1 MKNELGSFDG
11 EQIRINTRLLSTE
24 EYNQKLEHEKV
35 HNYLTYLSTIG
46 LLQQIAKEYKGGE
59 SSLFLY
65 LFKRGNK
72 IQELV
77 ALFCEYGVSKQKNV
91 KDRLFQ
97 KLNGITTEAKNAI
110 VYFLND
116 IDNEKFIEEYLDLF
130 IYIGILSLSADF
142 EKMTIKKFFYS
153 NPNKFLETF
162 FRENGI
168 SPKRKFEEI
177 VIFCH
182 EELKGGVSFQELTKI
197 LKKYNSEN
205 INFIIQNI
213 SDVVR
218 REGDDL
224 FIDVR
229 KDSFDL
235 LLNIVVSSNIKKR
248 EEIIDVGI
256 YQIPIFS
263 KLDLKYKEVTPK
275 KGKKYLQET
284 LKNGYMNFMLLKQY
298 SMFKDMKDI
307 DLIIPEY
314 NSNSNGIRAVLFKST
329 LELALAQETIN
340 IVTRLPRSL
349 NFSAFLIY
357 FIEYVLKKVKR
368 IESKKFNFF
377 ILGSELHMKEVI
389 QELIETYGEK
399 SLKYFYKDFEQDTSL
414 ISVYEAPNANIII
427 YSEYSL
433 EVLQGFKNPS
443 ADTPDRKYN
452 ELISVYLNLLF
463 RTDIFDRI

>member
-11 EQIRINTRLLSTE
+11 EQIRINTRLLSTG

-77 ALFCEYGVSKQKNV
+77 ALFCEYGVSKQKDV

-97 KLNGITTEAKNAI
+97 KLNGITTEAKSAI
-110 VYFLND
+110 MYFLSN

-130 IYIGILSLSADF
+130 IHIGILSLSADF
-142 EKMTIKKFFYS
+142 EKMTIKEFFYS

-162 FRENGI
+162 FRDNDI
-168 SPKRKFEEI
+168 SPKRKFEDI
-177 VIFCH
+177 VIFCN
-182 EELKGGVSFQELTKI
+182 EELKRGVSFQELTKI

-205 INFIIQNI
+205 IDFIFQNA
-213 SDVVR
+213 SDLFK

-224 FIDVR
+224 FIDLR
-229 KDSFDL
+229 KDNFDL
-235 LLNIVVSSNIKKR
+235 LLSIVVASNIKKR
-248 EEIIDVGI
+248 EEIIDNGI
-256 YQIPIFS
+256 YQIPILS
-263 KLDLKYKEVTPK
+263 KLDLPCREVTK
-275 KGKKYLQET
+275 KQGKKLLQEI
-284 LKNGYMNFMLLKQY
+284 LKNEYMNFMLVKQY
-298 SMFKDMKDI
+298 SIFKDIKDI
-307 DLIIPEY
+307 DLILPEY
-314 NSNSNGIRAVLFKST
+314 DSDRNAIRAVLFKST
-329 LELALAQETIN
+329 LESALAQETIN

-349 NFSAFLIY
+349 TFTVFLRY
-357 FIEYVLKKVKR
+357 FNEYVLRKVKR
-368 IESKKFNFF
+368 IDSKKFNFF
-377 ILGSELHMKEVI
+377 ILGSELHMKEII

-399 SLKYFYKDFEQDTSL
+399 SLKYFYKDFEQGTSL
-414 ISVYEAPNANIII
+414 ISVYEAKNANIII

-433 EVLQGFKNPS
+433 KVLQDFKTPS

-452 ELISVYLNLLF
+452 ELISIYLNLLF